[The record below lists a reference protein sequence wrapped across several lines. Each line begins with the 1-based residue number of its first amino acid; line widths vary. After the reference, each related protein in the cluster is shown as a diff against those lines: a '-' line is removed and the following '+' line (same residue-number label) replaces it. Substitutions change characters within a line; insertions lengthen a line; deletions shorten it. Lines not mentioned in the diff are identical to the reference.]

1 MQSANGSGGI
11 LRIMGDVLP
20 FDLLPL
26 ARHFIHLRDTQ
37 TIMPTIQTRITTLLN
52 IRYPII
58 LPGMSWISTPELVAA
73 VSNAG
78 GLGILALGPLSP
90 EETAASIR
98 RIRELTDQPFGVN
111 VALLMPGAVD
121 NAKVALA
128 ERVPVINF
136 SLGKGDW
143 LIKAC
148 HEYGGKVIATVT
160 TAKHAL
166 GAEAQGVDALLVT
179 GHEAAAH
186 GGEVTSMVLIPA
198 IADVVQIPVIG
209 CGGFA
214 DHRGLVAA
222 LALGA
227 EGVAMGSR
235 FATCAESPVHQNTKQ
250 AVLDKDQH
258 ATIYS
263 PHFDGL
269 PARYMQTPTAQRL
282 TRHPMSFFVAAWQA
296 MRAARSLGISLWKI
310 LAGLIAEPKQIRLL
324 ACFGAATPRLK
335 AATVDGDLVQGM
347 QFIGQ
352 SQGLIHDIPTAA
364 ELMSRTV
371 LDAYALLAE
380 RQHLFAEPESQH
392 VNLLFSG

>member
-1 MQSANGSGGI
+1 MNTAITQLLGI
-11 LRIMGDVLP
+11 QH
-20 FDLLPL
+20 PL
-26 ARHFIHLRDTQ
+26 
-37 TIMPTIQTRITTLLN
+37 
-52 IRYPII
+52 I
-58 LPGMSWISTPELVAA
+58 LTGMSWISTPELVAA

-90 EETAASIR
+90 EQTRAAILR
-98 RIRELTDQPFGVN
+98 VRELTDRPFGVN
-111 VALLMPGAVD
+111 CALLMPGAKET
-121 NAKVALA
+121 AEVAL
-128 ERVPVINF
+128 ELHVPVINF

-143 LIKAC
+143 LIQQC
-148 HEYGGKVIATVT
+148 HAYGGKVIATVT

-166 GAEAQGVDALLVT
+166 AAQAQGVDAVMAT

-186 GGEVTSMVLIPA
+186 GGAVTSLVLVPA
-198 IADVVQIPVIG
+198 LVDALKIPVIA

-227 EGVAMGSR
+227 SAVAMGSR
-235 FATCAESPVHQNTKQ
+235 FATCAESPLHAQTKQ

-269 PARYMQTPTAQRL
+269 PARYMSTPTAEKL
-282 TRHPMSFFVAAWQA
+282 TKKPMSLLVAAWQA
-296 MRAARSLGISLWKI
+296 LLAARQLDISIWKI
-310 LAGLIAEPKQIRLL
+310 LAGLMVQPRQIRLL

-335 AATVDGDLVQGM
+335 AATEQGDLEQGM

-352 SQGLIHDIPTAA
+352 SQGLIHDIPTAQQLIERMVKDA
-364 ELMSRTV
+364 EQTLSTLHSR
-371 LDAYALLAE
+371 
-380 RQHLFAEPESQH
+380 
-392 VNLLFSG
+392 